1 MISFSHIYYDKH
13 ESGFLLL
20 PMIPLFLEH
29 AFVKNI
35 LCTWKKIFERE
46 LCILKIWVFFGL
58 ATQYYLN
65 VIMYTEKNLTV
76 VVRFI
81 KMMWILLCS
90 RILIKYAICLS
101 HTPVSFHV
109 DV

>member
-20 PMIPLFLEH
+20 PMIPLFLDH
-29 AFVKNI
+29 AFIKNI
-35 LCTWKKIFERE
+35 LCNWKKIFERE

-65 VIMYTEKNLTV
+65 VIMYTEKKSHSCGKIYKNDVDTFMFKNFDKVCYLSKSYT
-76 VVRFI
+76 
-81 KMMWILLCS
+81 
-90 RILIKYAICLS
+90 CLFS
-101 HTPVSFHV
+101 C
-109 DV
+109 

>member
-20 PMIPLFLEH
+20 PMNPLFLDH

-35 LCTWKKIFERE
+35 LCNWKKIFERE
-46 LCILKIWVFFGL
+46 LCILKIWGFFGL

-76 VVRFI
+76 LVRFI

-90 RILIKYAICLS
+90 RTTY
-101 HTPVSFHV
+101 VSV
-109 DV
+109 